1 MNNDVKFEKNDIFF
15 NYRVA
20 IVIRNG
26 EKILVQKD
34 TRVSYYTLP
43 GGRCE
48 LGENSINTGI
58 REFKE
63 ETGIDITLKKKVGM
77 IENFFVFSFN
87 DKYYHEI
94 LIIHEYEFNDYNL
107 YSKSSIA
114 NIEEK
119 KKDYLTY
126 IWLKPADL
134 KETNLKPKIILDMI
148 KKDEFQHYIFDE
160 VC

>member
-1 MNNDVKFEKNDIFF
+1 MMNNDVQFEKNNIVF

-20 IVIRNG
+20 IVIKNG

-34 TRVSYYTLP
+34 DRASHYTLP

-77 IENFFVFSFN
+77 VENFFVSNFN
-87 DKYYHEI
+87 GKNYHEI
-94 LIIHEYEFNDYNL
+94 LMIHEYKFNDYNL
-107 YSKSSIA
+107 YNNSSIA

-119 KKDYLTY
+119 KKDHLTY
-126 IWLKPADL
+126 IWLSIDELKKVNFKP
-134 KETNLKPKIILDMI
+134 EVILDMI
-148 KKDEFQHYIFDE
+148 KKDEFQHYIFN
-160 VC
+160 

>member
-1 MNNDVKFEKNDIFF
+1 MNNDVKFEKDNIVF

-20 IVIRNG
+20 IVIRNN

-34 TRVSYYTLP
+34 DRASHYTLP

-48 LGENSINTGI
+48 LGENSINTGM

-77 IENFFVFSFN
+77 IENFFVSSFN
-87 DKYYHEI
+87 DKNYHEI

-119 KKDYLTY
+119 KKDHLNY
-126 IWLKPADL
+126 IWLSVDELKKTNFKPV
-134 KETNLKPKIILDMI
+134 IILDMI
-148 KKDEFQHYIFDE
+148 ENKEFQHYIFD
-160 VC
+160 

>member
-1 MNNDVKFEKNDIFF
+1 MNNDVQFEKNNIVF

-26 EKILVQKD
+26 KKILIQKD
-34 TRVSYYTLP
+34 DRASHYTLP

-77 IENFFVFSFN
+77 IENFFVSSFN
-87 DKYYHEI
+87 GKNYHEI
-94 LIIHEYEFNDYNL
+94 LMIHEYKFNDYNL
-107 YSKSSIA
+107 YNKSSIA

-119 KKDYLTY
+119 KKEHLTY
-126 IWLKPADL
+126 IWLNVDELKKANFKPEA
-134 KETNLKPKIILDMI
+134 ILDMI
-148 KKDEFQHYIFDE
+148 NKDEFQHYIFD
-160 VC
+160 

>member
-1 MNNDVKFEKNDIFF
+1 MINNDVQFEKNNIVF

-34 TRVSYYTLP
+34 DRASHYTLP

-48 LGENSINTGI
+48 LGENSINTGM

-77 IENFFVFSFN
+77 IENFFVSSFN
-87 DKYYHEI
+87 GKNYHEI
-94 LIIHEYEFNDYNL
+94 LMIHEYEFNDYNL
-107 YSKSSIA
+107 YSKSSIT

-119 KKDYLTY
+119 KKEHLTY
-126 IWLKPADL
+126 IWLSPSELKVANFKP
-134 KETNLKPKIILDMI
+134 EIILEMI
-148 KKDEFQHYIFDE
+148 ENEEFQHYIFD
-160 VC
+160 

>member
-1 MNNDVKFEKNDIFF
+1 MNNDVQFEKNNIVF

-34 TRVSYYTLP
+34 DRTSHYTLP

-77 IENFFVFSFN
+77 VENFFVSNFN
-87 DKYYHEI
+87 GKNYHEI
-94 LIIHEYEFNDYNL
+94 LMIHEYKFNDYNL
-107 YSKSSIA
+107 YNNSSIA

-119 KKDYLTY
+119 KKDHLTY
-126 IWLKPADL
+126 IWLSIDELKKVNFKP
-134 KETNLKPKIILDMI
+134 EVILDMI
-148 KKDEFQHYIFDE
+148 KKDEFQHYIFN
-160 VC
+160 

>member
-1 MNNDVKFEKNDIFF
+1 MNNDIRFEKNGVIF
-15 NYRVA
+15 NNRVA

-26 EKILVQKD
+26 KKILIQKD
-34 TRVSYYTLP
+34 DRVSHYTLP

-77 IENFFVFSFN
+77 IENFFVSSFN
-87 DKYYHEI
+87 GKNYHEI
-94 LIIHEYEFNDYNL
+94 LMIHEYEFNDYNL

-119 KKDYLTY
+119 KKDHLTY
-126 IWLKPADL
+126 IWLSSSELKATNFKP
-134 KETNLKPKIILDMI
+134 EIILEMI
-148 KKDEFQHYIFDE
+148 DNEEFQHYIFD
-160 VC
+160 

>member
-1 MNNDVKFEKNDIFF
+1 MNNDVQFEKNNIVF

-26 EKILVQKD
+26 EKILIQKD
-34 TRVSYYTLP
+34 DRASHYTLP

-48 LGENSINTGI
+48 LGENSINTGM

-77 IENFFVFSFN
+77 IENFFVSSFN
-87 DKYYHEI
+87 GKNYHEI
-94 LIIHEYEFNDYNL
+94 LMIHEYKFNDYNL
-107 YSKSSIA
+107 YNKSSIA

-119 KKDYLTY
+119 KKEHLTY
-126 IWLKPADL
+126 IWLSVDELKKANFKP
-134 KETNLKPKIILDMI
+134 EVILDMI
-148 KKDEFQHYIFDE
+148 KKDEFQHYIFD
-160 VC
+160 